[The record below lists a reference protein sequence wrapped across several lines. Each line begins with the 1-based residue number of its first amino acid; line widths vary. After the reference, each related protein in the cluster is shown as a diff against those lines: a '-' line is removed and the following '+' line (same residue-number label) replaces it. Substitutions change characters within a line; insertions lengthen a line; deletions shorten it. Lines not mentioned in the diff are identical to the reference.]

1 MSIRKGD
8 IIIAGRGGG
17 GVSSD
22 AIWGNIK
29 GDITKQQD
37 LINKLNQ
44 KSESYMYKD
53 KEASN
58 WVNDDTYEEFPYSC
72 AIDCIGTNELMIATV
87 TFSPE
92 DSLSGDYAPVCKTGN
107 GTVTVYSKRTDPII
121 IPSIL
126 TSTVMIMNNFDGG
139 GASLDLNKSITLDGG
154 GANAN

>member
-37 LINKLNQ
+37 LITKLNQ
-44 KSESYMYKD
+44 KSESYMYKN

-58 WVNDDTYEEFPYSC
+58 WIEDDTYSEYPYSC
-72 AIDCIGTNELMIATV
+72 EIECAGTNELMVAAVI
-87 TFSPE
+87 FSPE
-92 DSLSGDYAPVCKTGN
+92 DSLSGDYAPVCKTGD
-107 GTVTVYSKRTDPII
+107 GIITIYSKKTDTII
-121 IPSIL
+121 IPSII
-126 TSTVMIMNNFDGG
+126 TSTVTVVDNLDGG
-139 GASLDLNKSITLDGG
+139 GASLDLNNSIVLDGG